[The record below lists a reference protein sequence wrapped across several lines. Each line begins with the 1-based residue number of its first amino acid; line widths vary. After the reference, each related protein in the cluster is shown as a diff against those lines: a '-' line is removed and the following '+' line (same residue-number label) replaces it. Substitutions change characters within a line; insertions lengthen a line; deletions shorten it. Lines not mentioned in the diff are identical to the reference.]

1 MAGSGIR
8 VFGRVGVLVAAAVAC
23 VFTLPWSAGA
33 DSTTTRLPGQ
43 FTDLIEP
50 GIPAD
55 VALRFARAALNA
67 GLTPPQVLRILN
79 DDRFR
84 SAMGTQGYGLL
95 MALSK
100 YPRAIRRTLKLV
112 RRHDLGY
119 AGADS
124 LQNAI
129 IAINLH
135 IRNGYLRDVGHMAV
149 QLPGGGLVLVDVATG
164 RQVLGQGRL
173 GALLRAPG
181 GGPLPS
187 PTSPAFEPLAA
198 PTPSAVPQPP
208 GGGLEVTE
216 RPAAWSRLELGIA
229 LVMGLFAVA
238 WIGYASVAVGRRSRR
253 RS

>member
-1 MAGSGIR
+1 MTGSGMW
-8 VFGRVGVLVAAAVAC
+8 VFRRAGVVVAASIAC
-23 VFTLPWSAGA
+23 VFLLPGSAGA

-43 FTDLIEP
+43 FARLIEP
-50 GIPAD
+50 GIPTE
-55 VALRFARAALNA
+55 VALRFSRAAVDA
-67 GLTPPQVLRILN
+67 GLTPPQVLRVLN
-79 DDRFR
+79 DERFR
-84 SAMGTQGYGLL
+84 SAIGSQGYGLL
-95 MALSK
+95 EALSK
-100 YPRAIRRTLKLV
+100 YPRAIRRTLRLV
-112 RRHDLGY
+112 RRRDLGY

-149 QLPGGGLVLVDVATG
+149 QLPSGGLVLVDVASG

-187 PTSPAFEPLAA
+187 STPPTFERPAA
-198 PTPSAVPQPP
+198 PSPSPVPQPR
-208 GGGLEVTE
+208 GGGLEVTTRE
-216 RPAAWSRLELGIA
+216 GAWSRLAPGIA
-229 LVMGLFAVA
+229 LVIGLFAVA
-238 WIGYASVAVGRRSRR
+238 WIGSALVAVGRRARR